1 MPTFCE
7 TIGKGTCAPPGRLK
21 RECFGFLGFPVEP
34 FMTYPAHSPET
45 NGERSVGPDNSQ
57 ASSMGDRKEAKAAP
71 KRRICHVIH
80 QDGAGG
86 GPVTVINHITYYVD
100 YFKLFVL
107 HGDSG
112 GIARTCDALNI
123 PHRRIGLDRIS
134 RVPIGF
140 MQLVYYFRR
149 FRPDLV
155 MLHGQWAA
163 PVGAMAAR
171 LSGIDKI
178 IYICHW
184 PAFYTDWDLRR
195 VIRNYLCEAIPSRLA
210 SRVITLSESNYYQY
224 LIRAY
229 VPEGRLLS
237 IPNPID
243 IENLPSPEDASEIRA
258 QHGWTDDIC
267 HIVSVG
273 RLSTQKRLDWLLR
286 SWATVIRKT
295 SRAKL
300 WIVGGGELE
309 HELKRLAGELQLG
322 NSCVF
327 LGSRPRGVGFVAASD
342 VVALT
347 SLYEARAIVAL
358 EAMACGKP
366 IVASRVDGIRDSYR
380 DGREGFLVPP
390 GDIQLFAERLIRLI
404 EDPPLRRKMGEAG
417 KSTALEFAKPLIMP
431 RYRRVIES
439 VLAEP

>member
-1 MPTFCE
+1 
-7 TIGKGTCAPPGRLK
+7 
-21 RECFGFLGFPVEP
+21 
-34 FMTYPAHSPET
+34 
-45 NGERSVGPDNSQ
+45 
-57 ASSMGDRKEAKAAP
+57 
-71 KRRICHVIH
+71 
-80 QDGAGG
+80 
-86 GPVTVINHITYYVD
+86 
-100 YFKLFVL
+100 
-107 HGDSG
+107 
-112 GIARTCDALNI
+112 
-123 PHRRIGLDRIS
+123 
-134 RVPIGF
+134 
-140 MQLVYYFRR
+140 
-149 FRPDLV
+149 
-155 MLHGQWAA
+155 
-163 PVGAMAAR
+163 
-171 LSGIDKI
+171 
-178 IYICHW
+178 
-184 PAFYTDWDLRR
+184 
-195 VIRNYLCEAIPSRLA
+195 

-342 VVALT
+342 VVAFT